1 MKIALSIA
9 AVMAASLIACR
20 TLERHIRRIT
30 DQPQPTPRNKRRRR
44 ARRTTALARPITLP
58 LRSRGEPLERVL

>member
-1 MKIALSIA
+1 MKKEHLYVVVHNHRFGESTY
-9 AVMAASLIACR
+9 VVRCG
-20 TLERHIRRIT
+20 
-30 DQPQPTPRNKRRRR
+30 RNKRRRR

>member
-9 AVMAASLIACR
+9 AVMVASLIACR
-20 TLERHIRRIT
+20 TLERHIRR
-30 DQPQPTPRNKRRRR
+30 QPQPTPRNKRRRR

-58 LRSRGEPLERVL
+58 LRSRGEPLKRVL